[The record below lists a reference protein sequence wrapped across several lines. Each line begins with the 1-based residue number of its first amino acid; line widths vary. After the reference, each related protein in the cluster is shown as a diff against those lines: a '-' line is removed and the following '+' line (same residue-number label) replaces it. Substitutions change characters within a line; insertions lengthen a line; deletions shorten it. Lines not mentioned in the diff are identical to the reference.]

1 MPLRPYQR
9 EATAAALAHLEQGGH
24 PALQLA
30 TGTGKSLIIAEL
42 AAHHWQRGE
51 RVWVLTHVQQLVAQ
65 NAETYFNYT
74 GEVPGIVCAGLD
86 RADFNAPVIFAT
98 IQSIINPALRGELPA
113 PQLIIIDE
121 AHRIPHRTGEQGQYG
136 RIFQNYPAAARVA
149 MTATPWRMDNGII
162 YGQGEDFWFD
172 QLAYTYTVPQAVAQ
186 GYLSPLVGVETEVQ
200 LDVEQAEVSGG
211 EFVMSS
217 VGDLQTGAWLKAV
230 AESLPELAGARQ
242 HIAVYCPTIT
252 AATRAL
258 NAIYAATGWSCELV
272 TGSTDKVLRSE
283 ILSRFRSGVTRVLV
297 SVDTLTTGFDFP
309 ALDCIVCLRPTL
321 SSSLW
326 VQIQGR
332 GTRLAPGKK
341 NCLVLDYAG
350 NLIRLGGVGM
360 YERHYRQR
368 GLEQVESDEP
378 RQPHVKR
385 ERKLHPGVRTLA
397 VIDPL
402 TGNEAVENS
411 IIHAQV
417 HAVNTVALPTRRHPY
432 PVLLVQYACTTPEGA
447 RLDASR
453 FINTE
458 RPDDGTLEFFAA
470 RSLAVQLPAPARSL
484 GWQLKGARHPATV
497 TVRKSGRYWN
507 VVQEHFAEITQN
519 D

>member
-1 MPLRPYQR
+1 MQLRPYQR
-9 EATAAALAHLEQGGH
+9 AATDAALAHLERSEH

-42 AAHHWQRGE
+42 AALGLARGE
-51 RVWVLTHVQQLVAQ
+51 RVWVLTHVQQLVQQ
-65 NAETYFNYT
+65 NAETFHRYT
-74 GEVPGIVCAGLD
+74 GTTPGVVCAGLG
-86 RADFNAPVIFAT
+86 RADYAAPVVFAT

-136 RIFQNYPAAARVA
+136 RIFERYPLASRVA

-162 YGQGEDFWFD
+162 YGRGPDFWFD
-172 QLAYTYTVPQAVAQ
+172 SLAYSYTVPQAVAD
-186 GYLSPLVGVETEVQ
+186 GYLCPLVGVETEVQ
-200 LDVEQAEVSGG
+200 LNLEEAEVEGG
-211 EFVMSS
+211 EFVMTS
-217 VGDLQTGAWLKAV
+217 VGDLQTNTWLKAV
-230 AESLPELAGARQ
+230 AESLPELAGARR
-242 HIAVYCPTIT
+242 HIAVYCPTVA

-258 NAIYAATGWSCELV
+258 NAIDQHTGWACELI
-272 TGSTDKVLRSE
+272 TGATDKTQRAE
-283 ILSRFRSGVTRVLV
+283 ILGRFRSGRARVLV

-332 GTRLAPGKK
+332 GTRLAEGKK

-360 YERHYRQR
+360 YEKHYRQR
-368 GLEQVESDEP
+368 GLEQVDSVEP
-378 RQPHVKR
+378 RQPYVKR
-385 ERKLHPGVRTLA
+385 ERKVYPGVRTLA

-402 TGNEAVENS
+402 TGREADADS
-411 IIHAQV
+411 LIHAQV
-417 HAVNTVALPTRRHPY
+417 HAVNCAPIPTRRHPY
-432 PVLLVQYACTTPEGA
+432 PVLLVQYTCTTPEGA
-447 RLDASR
+447 RIDASR

-458 RPDDGTLEFFAA
+458 RPDSPTLEFFKA
-470 RSLAVQLPAPARSL
+470 RALAVNLPSPARSL
-484 GWQLKGARHPATV
+484 SWQLKGARQPHTV

-507 VVQEHFAEITQN
+507 VVEETFGDTPE
-519 D
+519 